1 MSSAGQ
7 HNAGNP
13 STTTINS
20 PASVVATSGQPA
32 FNTSELDISKR
43 DLVNMVINGV
53 QGLVLDNDVRHREYS
68 NQLARFRMDQTAQLQ
83 GVHNT
88 VTQVKNVVRPLASA
102 NLVQRL
108 DTLEQFCHNQNE
120 VHNSLA
126 GLPDR
131 VDSLSDRVDS
141 LSGRV
146 DSLSDRVDSLS
157 DRVDSLSDRVN
168 SISVRVEAMEVA
180 VRELNTRMQVME
192 VAVGELNTRMQAME
206 VGLEALNARVQAVEV
221 RLDQSLELIKGMFQ
235 RIDANFGAL
244 RADIAR
250 LGQTA

>member
-141 LSGRV
+141 LS
-146 DSLSDRVDSLS
+146 
-157 DRVDSLSDRVN
+157 DRVN